1 MDDSSTT
8 DISND
13 VEEPTPKFHDI
24 TYNKDVQDLIQHEI
38 KRIRTRTLKIGI
50 FGATNVG
57 KSSLCNTL
65 FGREAAKIGN
75 LAASVRNPRGIL
87 TPDDADGGLILVD
100 VPNVSENLERYQG
113 YIELYQRL
121 TSELD
126 LILWAIKGDD
136 NAYASAARAY
146 RAAIKPHEAE
156 CPVILV
162 VTQADRIEP
171 CSEWDEQQQRPS
183 GQQKHNQE
191 VKRWQIKQ
199 EFDVRVAHLV
209 AVSAMKNYNIDLLIS
224 TMVLALP
231 NHKKASL
238 VREARRENISD
249 EVMAISETG
258 ILDHLAEKV
267 GDSIYHARE
276 FLIGFVAAAANRYNS
291 RISKIIVSWLSEK

>member
-1 MDDSSTT
+1 MMDDSNAT
-8 DISND
+8 DIPND
-13 VEEPTPKFHDI
+13 VEEPTPESHDV
-24 TYNKDVQDLIQHEI
+24 THNREFQDFIQHEI

-136 NAYASAARAY
+136 NAYA
-146 RAAIKPHEAE
+146 E
-156 CPVILV
+156 V
-162 VTQADRIEP
+162 VQ
-171 CSEWDEQQQRPS
+171 
-183 GQQKHNQE
+183 
-191 VKRWQIKQ
+191 
-199 EFDVRVAHLV
+199 
-209 AVSAMKNYNIDLLIS
+209 
-224 TMVLALP
+224 
-231 NHKKASL
+231 
-238 VREARRENISD
+238 
-249 EVMAISETG
+249 
-258 ILDHLAEKV
+258 
-267 GDSIYHARE
+267 
-276 FLIGFVAAAANRYNS
+276 
-291 RISKIIVSWLSEK
+291 